1 MVFYLYG
8 TLKIITTLKRLFCL
22 FNIFINLLQAVSISF
37 NWKPAGVS
45 VMNLINLSL
54 HLDLMT
60 LSDPLPPPLVS
71 PPPRLTNPT
80 VHPRSRCRPSDEP
93 SPTLRADIFRL
104 LFCRCGWHRWA
115 SVSPTW
121 PSYNAALPAKSG
133 PVHPGTGELEWVWPY
148 CAAPASPS
156 HHIPLLRLP
165 FCHCRERFFPR
176 KPPQRKT
183 RKIHWT

>member
-1 MVFYLYG
+1 
-8 TLKIITTLKRLFCL
+8 
-22 FNIFINLLQAVSISF
+22 
-37 NWKPAGVS
+37 
-45 VMNLINLSL
+45 MNLINLSL

-121 PSYNAALPAKSG
+121 PSYNAALPAKS
-133 PVHPGTGELEWVWPY
+133 
-148 CAAPASPS
+148 APFIREQGNWNGFDRIVLHLLRPRTISPCFACHSATAENASSLASP
-156 HHIPLLRLP
+156 RNV
-165 FCHCRERFFPR
+165 
-176 KPPQRKT
+176 KPVKSTELSRSDGRGQNS
-183 RKIHWT
+183 I